1 VVKVAITSVPGVLY
15 RHELFARSHTIVS
28 DVDTTLKGGDAGPT
42 PHELFLMSL
51 GTCTAM
57 TMEMYAALKS
67 LPVTKIKVTVTE
79 TTIAD
84 PDDSTKQ
91 IPHIVEDIQ
100 VEGSLTDKQI
110 ASLKAVGEKCPV
122 YKLVTGK
129 KVVETKVTGVATI

>member
-1 VVKVAITSVPGVLY
+1 MVKVTITSVPGVTY
-15 RHELFARSHTIVS
+15 RHELSARSHTIVS
-28 DVDTTLKGGDAGPT
+28 DVDAALKGGDAGPT

-67 LPVTKIKVTVTE
+67 LPVTKIRVTVTE
-79 TTIAD
+79 STTAD
-84 PDDSTKQ
+84 PADSTKQ
-91 IPHIVEDIQ
+91 IPHIIEDIEI
-100 VEGSLTDKQI
+100 EGTLTDKQL